1 MQPTNYRSSLACVL
15 VVTLLTPALV
25 GCGQHSR
32 FASQLATP
40 KGPIAIEANVDGS
53 GDITTAL
60 NGNEP
65 NVTFHFGGNR
75 QVVIDENRIL
85 VDDEVYPAAPA
96 GTKVIGIN
104 VQNGKVTLTADGQP
118 ITKQ

>member
-1 MQPTNYRSSLACVL
+1 MHRTNYRSSLACVL
-15 VVTLLTPALV
+15 AVALLTPVVV

-53 GDITTAL
+53 GDIATAL

-65 NVTFHFGGNR
+65 NVTFHFGANR

-85 VDDEVYPAAPA
+85 VDDDVYPSAPA

-118 ITKQ
+118 ITKH